1 MKLPNIPK
9 LKPVWEYTTKQQVLM
24 SLAVLL
30 VLFTALATIPAV
42 VGILFVL
49 AFGTFC
55 VWGLVFKMIP
65 GIFFDRF

>member
-1 MKLPNIPK
+1 MKLPK
-9 LKPVWEYTTKQQVLM
+9 LKPVWEYTTKQQVFM

-42 VGILFVL
+42 IGVLFVL

-55 VWGLVFKMIP
+55 IWALVFKIIP
-65 GIFFDRF
+65 GIFFGRF